1 MKTSI
6 HWEWVNTWFLWF
18 LALLPLL
25 LFWLRYNKGKE
36 RPYMRYSMAGVIG
49 GIKTWRNRL
58 WTLSVWLLPVIL
70 LLMIAAGAGPRKV
83 ESGKR
88 IKKTKGIDIV
98 LAVDV
103 SGSMLAKDFK
113 PNRLEALKRTAIDF
127 IRRRP
132 NDRIGLVIYA
142 GEAFTKV
149 PLTTDKKMVEKAIRE
164 INFQT
169 LSKQIDQGTAI
180 GMGLAVAVNRLKDSK
195 AKSKVIIL
203 MTDGV
208 NNTGAI
214 DPETALELAKQF
226 GIKVYTIGIGTN
238 GVAPMPYVDQYG
250 NIVGYAPQRV
260 EIDEKLLKKIAR
272 ETGGHYYRATNAA
285 KLKKIYKEIDKLE
298 KTVIE
303 ETRFYAYTEKF
314 RPFLWAA
321 LVLLLGVRIIRQ
333 IVLPSKI

>member
-1 MKTSI
+1 MSQ
-6 HWEWVNTWFLWF
+6 HWEWINPWFFWFLV
-18 LALLPLL
+18 LLPLL
-25 LFWLRYNKGKE
+25 FYWLYHNIGKE
-36 RPYMRYSMAGVIG
+36 RPFMRYSMAGILSRR
-49 GIKTWRNRL
+49 KTWRNRL
-58 WTLSVWLLPVIL
+58 WDLTVWFLPLV
-70 LLMIAAGAGPRKV
+70 LLMMIVAGAGPRNV

-88 IKKTKGIDIV
+88 IKKTKGIDII

-132 NDRIGLVIYA
+132 NDRIGLVVYA

-149 PLTTDKKMVEKAIRE
+149 PLTTDKRIVENAIRK

-238 GVAPMPYVDQYG
+238 GVAPMPLVDRYG
-250 NIVGYAPQRV
+250 NIVGYSPQKV
-260 EIDEKLLKKIAR
+260 EIDERLLKKIAK
-272 ETGGHYYRATNAA
+272 ETGGQYYRATNSA
-285 KLKKIYKEIDKLE
+285 KLKRIYDEIDKLE

-303 ETRFYAYTEKF
+303 ETRFYNYSEWF
-314 RPFLWAA
+314 RPFVWIA
-321 LVLLLGVRIIRQ
+321 LLLLSIIWIIRQ
-333 IVLPSKI
+333 IILPSKI